1 MIRLLRLL
9 IYGHVHKWETTH
21 LAELTVNRSDGG
33 RAQGHRYH
41 LRCKKCGEVVKR
53 DLIGTA

>member
-9 IYGHVHKWETTH
+9 IYGHVHEWETVH
-21 LAELTVNRSDGG
+21 LTELTVNRSDGG

-41 LRCKKCGEVVKR
+41 LRCEKCGEVVKR
-53 DLIGTA
+53 DLI